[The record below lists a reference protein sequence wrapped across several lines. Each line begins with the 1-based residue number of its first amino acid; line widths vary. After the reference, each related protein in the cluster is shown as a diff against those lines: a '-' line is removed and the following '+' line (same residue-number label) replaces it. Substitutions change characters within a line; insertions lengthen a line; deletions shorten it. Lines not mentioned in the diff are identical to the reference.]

1 MLDLQWNAA
10 HTFSEVENDWRC
22 LEKRALITPFQQ
34 FDWHKTV
41 VLPENTERVFVV
53 VRDASDV
60 RAIFP
65 LMIRKALGARV
76 LQWHGDDWTDYF
88 LPIIEKDLFRAL
100 TPANVDGIWKRVR
113 ALTGNPSATLLYRQ
127 PALVSGTPNPLAQ
140 WSAHSEGMPAFALN
154 LGTDWETFYT
164 AMHSGGTRRGL
175 KEKRR
180 RLDAEGNIEFVRF
193 VEPMALRE
201 NLRRLFEWKSDQL
214 DARGANN
221 PFADPQDRESIV
233 ARMLAGGDV
242 WHLYGIQRDGHTI
255 ALNLMLAGPASWLL
269 YQMAHEEGPHTRHSP
284 GRLLLNYVLEQ
295 ATIAGTPLFDF
306 SRGEVGVKKEIC
318 DVQLDLIRTIKAH
331 SPTGVA
337 FAAFETAKLQAKRT
351 IKQSPKLL
359 ELAFQVNR
367 ARKRLFTK
375 PSKAFTVTTETSAKA
390 V

>member
-1 MLDLQWNAA
+1 MLDLKWTVA
-10 HTFSEVENDWRC
+10 HSFSEVENDWRD

-41 VLPENTERVFVV
+41 TLSANTERAFVV
-53 VRDASDV
+53 VRDKSNV
-60 RAIFP
+60 QAIFP
-65 LMIRKALGARV
+65 LMIRKSFGVRV

-88 LPIIEKDLFRAL
+88 LPVIEKNLFRTLA
-100 TPANVDGIWKRVR
+100 PNDVDAIWKRLR
-113 ALTGNPSATLLYRQ
+113 SLTGDPSATLLYRQ
-127 PALVSGTPNPLAQ
+127 PAQVSGAPNPFAQ

-180 RLDAEGNIEFVRF
+180 RLDGEGNIEFVRF
-193 VEPMALRE
+193 TEPQALRE
-201 NLRRLFEWKSDQL
+201 NLHRIFKWKSDQL

-221 PFADPQDRESIV
+221 PFVDPQERDLIV
-233 ARMLAGGDV
+233 SRMLAGGEV

-255 ALNLMLAGPASWLL
+255 ALNLTLAGPVSWLL
-269 YQMAHEEGPHTRHSP
+269 YQMAHEEGPHTKHSP
-284 GRLLLNYVLEQ
+284 GRLLLNHVLEQ

-318 DVQLDLIRTIKAH
+318 DVELDLIRTIKAH
-331 SPTGVA
+331 SPAGVP
-337 FAAFETAKLQAKRT
+337 FAAFEAAKLHAKRT

-359 ELAFQVNR
+359 DLAFQANR
-367 ARKRLFTK
+367 ARKKLFTK
-375 PSKAFTVTTETSAKA
+375 SSEAFGVTTETSTKA
-390 V
+390 L